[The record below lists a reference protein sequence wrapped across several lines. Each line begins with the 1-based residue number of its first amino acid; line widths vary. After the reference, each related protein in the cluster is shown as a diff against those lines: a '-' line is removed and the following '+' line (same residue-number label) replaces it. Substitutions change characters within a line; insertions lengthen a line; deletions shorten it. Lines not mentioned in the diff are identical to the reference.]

1 MRRVF
6 LGGLSLT
13 LLLAFSTPAAL
24 AAPSHPPAKTINDLS
39 DAIPLGVLERSV
51 GQKFYRSLL
60 RSPLDDWA
68 SVRARMTGAR
78 LSGARVIQGAKN
90 PAYNSLALKWA
101 NELTLVAPDPS
112 GNAGRGGSAVMHL
125 LIYQIA
131 DGAMALSFAYPEPA
145 PGQQM
150 KNLGTVRLSVKTKQG
165 PWTEI
170 SRPDARGPRLRRIDR
185 MPMDVITVPRP

>member
-24 AAPSHPPAKTINDLS
+24 AARSHVPAKTINDLS

-68 SVRARMTGAR
+68 IVRARMTGAR
-78 LSGARVIQGAKN
+78 LSGARVIRGAKN

-101 NELTLVAPDPS
+101 NELTLVATDAS
-112 GNAGRGGSAVMHL
+112 GNAGRGGSAIMHL

-131 DGAMALSFAYPEPA
+131 DGAMAFSFAYPEPA

-150 KNLGTVRLSVKTKQG
+150 RNLGTVRLSVKTKQG

-170 SRPDARGPRLRRIDR
+170 SPPDSRGPRLRRIDR